1 MSKKKSLPVST
12 SDIAESLIRVQKDG
26 GDWSAYHYAV
36 EQLGEAGFLE
46 LLLDEATRILS
57 PIDKAA
63 DAMLN
68 KQAIMKSPPTAQLVL
83 ASSDGVE
90 IVVDTLMMVPVATSN
105 GKSVKRP
112 INKVTAEE
120 YLAWCVQRDGVAAAQ
135 KTMSAK
141 RREDAQAIYDAL
153 APQDRKELLGD
164 VFPELNDQ
172 LSQPDETNELE
183 A

>member
-1 MSKKKSLPVST
+1 MSKKKTLPVVS

-26 GDWSAYHYAV
+26 GDWSAYHYAI
-36 EQLGEAGFLE
+36 EQVGEAKFLE
-46 LLLDEATRILS
+46 LLLDEATRVLM

-68 KQAIMKSPPTAQLVL
+68 KQAIMNNPPTAQLVL
-83 ASSDGVE
+83 ASADGAE
-90 IVVDTLMMVPVATSN
+90 IVVDTLMMVPVATAN

-112 INKVTAEE
+112 IDKVTAEE
-120 YLAWCVQRDGVAAAQ
+120 YLTWTIQRDGVAAAQ

-141 RREDAQAIYDAL
+141 RREDAQAIYDSL
-153 APQDRKELLGD
+153 NPSERQELLGD
-164 VFPELNDQ
+164 VFPELKNQ
-172 LSQPDETNELE
+172 LNQADDAGELE